1 MNLTDLNSAL
11 RDELLIVN
19 AHPKCYQASINT
31 VERILT
37 TVCSQCLPS
46 PDPQLAYYGN
56 EKYVQMGPH
65 LRKPS
70 RAPTNVTDRIQQTE
84 LGRTF

>member
-19 AHPKCYQASINT
+19 AHPKCYQASINN
-31 VERILT
+31 VKRILT
-37 TVCSQCLPS
+37 TVCQYLQS

-56 EKYVQMGPH
+56 AKYAQTGP

-70 RAPTNVTDRIQQTE
+70 KAPTNVTD
-84 LGRTF
+84 

>member
-11 RDELLIVN
+11 KDELLIVN

-46 PDPQLAYYGN
+46 PDPQLAYYGH